1 MEVKFSMLIIS
12 ACLVGETCRYSGDG
26 FNKYPELRWLVEN
39 GQAIP
44 VCPEVLGGAPVPR
57 DPCEIKGGDGFD
69 VLDGRARVL
78 TNHGEDKTDVFLN
91 GARDVLAAA
100 RRYGARTAVLKER
113 SPSCGSSLIYDGS
126 FSGKRVSG
134 CGCTAAILVRAGLDV
149 CSEENYRQKIWFTK
163 R

>member
-1 MEVKFSMLIIS
+1 MLIIS
-12 ACLVGETCRYSGDG
+12 ACLVGEICRYSGDG
-26 FNKYPELRWLVEN
+26 FNDYPELRRLVEN

-57 DPCEIKGGDGFD
+57 DPCEIRGGDGFD
-69 VLDGRARVL
+69 VLDGRAQVF
-78 TNHGEDKTDVFLN
+78 TNHGEDKTNVFLT
-91 GARDVLAAA
+91 GASEVLAAA

-126 FSGKRVSG
+126 FSGKRVPG

-149 CSEENYRQKIWFTK
+149 CSEENYRQKICLAK
-163 R
+163 K